1 MLPRH
6 GGKRAEQAARRDG
19 RAPHGTGTDALHPHA
34 RRLRR
39 DHPGSERRGQ
49 PAVPGR
55 GRHGDPLRPPSGRS
69 ALHCEKPRPPHG
81 QPLDEEYEGLTE
93 EAKEEIDDYVKDMRY
108 RVSSNVINSGTLARR
123 GMDVS
128 DCVINNG
135 YCTKCTASS
144 DEDATSDGYRGVY
157 YSVVTFVNVDIP
169 ILNKIL
175 PLGSWLQVSGETKAI
190 YSPNG
195 CPNY

>member
-1 MLPRH
+1 MKEAI
-6 GGKRAEQAARRDG
+6 GGVFTLQIILVFIVLVNAYLAYSVNYTRAFRVKNG
-19 RAPHGTGTDALHPHA
+19 II
-34 RRLRR
+34 
-39 DHPGSERRGQ
+39 SII
-49 PAVPGR
+49 
-55 GRHGDPLRPPSGRS
+55 
-69 ALHCEKPRPPHG
+69 
-81 QPLDEEYEGLTE
+81 EEYEGLTE